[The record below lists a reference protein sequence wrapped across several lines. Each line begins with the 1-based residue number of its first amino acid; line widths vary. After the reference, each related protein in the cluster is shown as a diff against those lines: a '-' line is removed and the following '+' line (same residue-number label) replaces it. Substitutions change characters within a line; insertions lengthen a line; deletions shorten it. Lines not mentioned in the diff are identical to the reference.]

1 MIDALLAAWLVAV
14 AATSAAPPQD
24 PARPPAASDGRT
36 RDVYVSVL
44 DNKHMPV
51 TGLTAADFVVREDG
65 MSREVVRALPATAP
79 MQVVLLVDDSEALT
93 PAIQPM
99 REGLTK
105 FVDKLQG
112 RGEIGVV
119 TVGDRATS
127 LVPSTTDANALK
139 HGINRIFP
147 RSGAGG
153 YLLDAIL
160 EVSQGFARSKAE
172 RPVIVAVT
180 LEGVEFS
187 NLQYDTVLKALEA
200 SGATLHVLSV
210 GMPSSSMTD
219 ETRNLNMVVA
229 EGTKRSGGRRDQVIA
244 ISGLPEALPRVAD
257 DLLNQYVVTYG
268 RSDTLIPPEK
278 LQVTV
283 TRPGA
288 TARARTRIASR

>member
-1 MIDALLAAWLVAV
+1 MFDAFLAAWLLT
-14 AATSAAPPQD
+14 AAAISAAPSQD
-24 PARPPAASDGRT
+24 AARPPAASDVRT

-44 DNKHMPV
+44 DNKGNPV
-51 TGLTAADFVVREDG
+51 PGLTAADFVVREDG
-65 MSREVVRALPATAP
+65 VSREVVRAAPATAP
-79 MQVVLLVDDSEALT
+79 MQVVLLVDDSQALT

-99 REGLTK
+99 REGLTR

-112 RGEIGVV
+112 HGEIGVV
-119 TVGDRATS
+119 TFGDRATS
-127 LVPSTTDANALK
+127 LVPSTTNVEAVKTAV
-139 HGINRIFP
+139 NRIFP
-147 RSGAGG
+147 RPGAGG

-160 EVSQGFARSKAE
+160 EVSQGFARRKAE

-187 NLQYDTVLKALEA
+187 NLQYDTVLEALQA

-210 GMPSSSMTD
+210 GMPSGSLSD
-219 ETRNLNMVVA
+219 ETRNLNMVIA
-229 EGTKRSGGRRDQVIA
+229 EGTKRSGGRRDQVMA
-244 ISGLPEALPRVAD
+244 ISGLPEALSKAAD

-268 RSDTLIPPEK
+268 RPDTLIPPGK
-278 LQVTV
+278 LEVTV

>member
-1 MIDALLAAWLVAV
+1 MIDAILAAWLVAG
-14 AATSAAPPQD
+14 AAVSAAPPQD
-24 PARPPAASDGRT
+24 PPRPPAASDVRT

-44 DNKHMPV
+44 DNKEEPV

-65 MSREVVRALPATAP
+65 MSREVVRAVPATAP
-79 MQVVLLVDDSEALT
+79 MQIVLLVDDSAALT

-99 REGLTK
+99 REGLTR
-105 FVDKLQG
+105 FVDKLHG
-112 RGEIGVV
+112 RAEIGVV

-127 LVPSTTDANALK
+127 LVPSTTDVNALK
-139 HGINRIFP
+139 NSINRIFP
-147 RSGAGG
+147 RSGAGA

-160 EVSQGFARSKAE
+160 EVSQGFTRRKAE

-187 NLQYDTVLKALEA
+187 NLQYDTVLKALQA

-210 GMPSSSMTD
+210 GMPSASLSD
-219 ETRNLNMVVA
+219 EARNLNMVVA
-229 EGTKRSGGRRDQVIA
+229 EGTKRSGGRRDQVMA
-244 ISGLPEALPRVAD
+244 ISGLPEALSRVAD
-257 DLLNQYVVTYG
+257 ELLNQYLVTYG
-268 RSDTLIPPEK
+268 RPDTLIPPEK
-278 LQVTV
+278 LEVTV